1 MRNEFE
7 KRMIERYGQDEYA
20 TLMHDAASYKK
31 RGYNHVQVIDEEE
44 FFDYA
49 DDMGWELSGG
59 YVLLPTDELRDIV
72 IEIMGYEYGP
82 RVGLV
87 TISYN

>member
-20 TLMHDAASYKK
+20 MLMHDAASYKK

-44 FFDYA
+44 FFDYSN
-49 DDMGWELSGG
+49 E
-59 YVLLPTDELRDIV
+59 
-72 IEIMGYEYGP
+72 
-82 RVGLV
+82 
-87 TISYN
+87 

>member
-20 TLMHDAASYKK
+20 MLLHSGVSYKK
-31 RGYNHVQVIDEEE
+31 RGYDYIQVLDQKE

-49 DDMGWELSGG
+49 DEMGWILAGG
-59 YVLLPTDELRDIV
+59 YVLLPTNELRDDK

-82 RVGLV
+82 EVGLV